1 MKLTILIIGCGDIGV
16 TLGQELLDEGHRV
29 IGVRRQAK
37 ALEHTGIEPLALDL
51 STLEGADA
59 SALPQVDYVIYTVSA
74 DRFEESAYQSAYPDG
89 LKRVLS
95 VMEQHEKPPRRI
107 FFVSSTSV
115 YGQQEGEVVN
125 EESPTES
132 TSFSGNLMCE
142 AEQALLNHPLPGTV
156 VRFSGIYGP
165 GRDRLIHQVAEGRI
179 AAVTP
184 VSYSNRIHRD
194 DCTGILAHLIRCQE
208 NGSPLADLY
217 LGSDCEPVTLH
228 NVMAWL
234 AKQLKV
240 ESTETMQSPLR
251 RRTSKRCDN
260 RRILETGYTFRYP
273 TYKEGYA
280 QVLKE
285 GGFLELQKA

>member
-59 SALPQVDYVIYTVSA
+59 SALPQADYVIYTVSA

-132 TSFSGNLMCE
+132 TSFSGNLMRE
-142 AEQALLNHPLPGTV
+142 AEQALLNHPLRT
-156 VRFSGIYGP
+156 RLDKSCWTRGIG
-165 GRDRLIHQVAEGRI
+165 
-179 AAVTP
+179 
-184 VSYSNRIHRD
+184 
-194 DCTGILAHLIRCQE
+194 
-208 NGSPLADLY
+208 
-217 LGSDCEPVTLH
+217 
-228 NVMAWL
+228 
-234 AKQLKV
+234 
-240 ESTETMQSPLR
+240 
-251 RRTSKRCDN
+251 
-260 RRILETGYTFRYP
+260 
-273 TYKEGYA
+273 
-280 QVLKE
+280 
-285 GGFLELQKA
+285 